1 MSARSSVCHNVVFL
15 GSFSVVGWLV
25 DVTCEMSVFD
35 FHERGSWGGG
45 QFHVENS
52 YLDLVR
58 LNLKNSILVKRYI
71 LMHCVRFLPGEETI
85 NCLGFTLKIGFFCEV
100 TQKFYI

>member
-45 QFHVENS
+45 FHVENW
-52 YLDLVR
+52 L
-58 LNLKNSILVKRYI
+58 
-71 LMHCVRFLPGEETI
+71 
-85 NCLGFTLKIGFFCEV
+85 FFCFAV
-100 TQKFYI
+100 LCISKALRLI